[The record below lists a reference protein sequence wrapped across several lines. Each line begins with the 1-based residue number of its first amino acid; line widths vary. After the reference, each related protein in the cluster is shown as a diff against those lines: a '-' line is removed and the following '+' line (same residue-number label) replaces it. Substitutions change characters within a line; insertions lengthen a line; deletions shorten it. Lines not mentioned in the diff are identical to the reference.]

1 MVLIRFKR
9 NTFTMGLGR
18 WDVRMM
24 MNILVLSD
32 TKFWSLH
39 RFSYL
44 IRAIVGEVLNED
56 VKMLLNTVQPGI
68 ILCF

>member
-44 IRAIVGEVLNED
+44 IRAIVGEVLN
-56 VKMLLNTVQPGI
+56 
-68 ILCF
+68 